1 MTRRMLTCQTTF
13 EDSRPLHRVLPV
25 LNEFRKT
32 NSFSDVEIE
41 LSNGERHT
49 GHRVIL
55 AARIPALKDE
65 LLRHCSK
72 RVIMWTYPGM
82 LPTAA
87 LAIIDYAYTGKLE
100 IAMDTVEGILC
111 LANDLML
118 GTVSKWCEEFLYSI
132 LNLDHIHFVWD
143 LARMGN
149 LSSLIRD
156 CIRKMQETF
165 QDFICRD
172 SFAKL
177 SLDAL
182 IQVVQSES
190 LNVQTEDQ
198 VVLAISQWTGSLK
211 HTDGTERLPDLLHEV
226 RWNAV
231 SNEAWQRIAGDENV
245 IKLFPHFS
253 DYMKACKAGCG
264 KANDP
269 LIPCPFNRKA
279 RCYNKNIT
287 LLVGLDNHQ
296 NQPEYTFALHDVS
309 KPRESK
315 IICKMPGRKYASAVA
330 FRDKV
335 VIIGGYKPRASN
347 TVMIFD
353 LPTRRSKPAAPMK
366 FSRTECS
373 AVRCGDFIIVF
384 GGKDHYWNHH
394 ASCELFRPLK
404 NEWKQL
410 PSSQTARRG
419 AAMVSLED
427 GRVLLLGG
435 DTGDTILTLVEC
447 ATLPTDDWRANT
459 AGTYNPF
466 WRRLTPMHE
475 ARMAA
480 SACVLNGR
488 IFVAG
493 GVSRHNEILQSVEYF
508 VPPKD
513 EKAIGFWTV
522 VQWMNQKRDTF
533 TLLALENRLYAFG
546 Y

>member
-1 MTRRMLTCQTTF
+1 
-13 EDSRPLHRVLPV
+13 
-25 LNEFRKT
+25 
-32 NSFSDVEIE
+32 
-41 LSNGERHT
+41 
-49 GHRVIL
+49 
-55 AARIPALKDE
+55 
-65 LLRHCSK
+65 
-72 RVIMWTYPGM
+72 
-82 LPTAA
+82 
-87 LAIIDYAYTGKLE
+87 
-100 IAMDTVEGILC
+100 
-111 LANDLML
+111 
-118 GTVSKWCEEFLYSI
+118 
-132 LNLDHIHFVWD
+132 
-143 LARMGN
+143 
-149 LSSLIRD
+149 
-156 CIRKMQETF
+156 MQETF

-211 HTDGTERLPDLLHEV
+211 HTDGTERLPDLLREV

-245 IKLFPHFS
+245 IKLFPHF
-253 DYMKACKAGCG
+253 
-264 KANDP
+264 
-269 LIPCPFNRKA
+269 R
-279 RCYNKNIT
+279 
-287 LLVGLDNHQ
+287 
-296 NQPEYTFALHDVS
+296 
-309 KPRESK
+309 
-315 IICKMPGRKYASAVA
+315 
-330 FRDKV
+330 
-335 VIIGGYKPRASN
+335 
-347 TVMIFD
+347 
-353 LPTRRSKPAAPMK
+353 
-366 FSRTECS
+366 
-373 AVRCGDFIIVF
+373 
-384 GGKDHYWNHH
+384 
-394 ASCELFRPLK
+394 
-404 NEWKQL
+404 WKQL

-466 WRRLTPMHE
+466 WRRFTPMHE

-546 Y
+546 PPDSQATNLTFKLRDAAVLCQEGYSLLICSRKPVRIVLVCVKAYRRVF